1 MTSAQAGNSRLAMNN
16 ELAQREPLEV
26 QAKRAEL
33 MAGAGEVLPRT
44 YRNNPAALL
53 VAFEYADALGIP
65 RVNALTSIHL
75 VDGKPTASADLIG
88 ALVRRA
94 GHKLRVTGDETYAEA
109 VIIRADDPDFIPAP
123 IRWDEQRA
131 RKAGLWGKK
140 GPWQN
145 YPGAMMRSRAITE
158 AARMWASDALY
169 GVIYT
174 PEEMGARVSVE
185 GEVIDS
191 PATSAPPRP
200 EARRTPEPAAPEPDW
215 DELTDWVAASVDV
228 DELREAW
235 KSAAKW
241 KTDRAAEV
249 CRLITERVKT
259 VQAAPEPAS
268 SDQLPDDVFDAMVPD
283 DDVQGD
289 LLDVETVAE

>member
-1 MTSAQAGNSRLAMNN
+1 MNN

-53 VAFEYADALGIP
+53 VAFEYADALNIP

-94 GHKLRVTGDETYAEA
+94 CHKLRVTCDETYAEA

-158 AARMWASDALY
+158 AARMWAAWRLYVTELRADPSWLAADQTATGEPPSRERNAPTGVLLARLRIPVLQNALLS
-169 GVIYT
+169 GSRWQVASGETVVVDDSERPFLVQADFIKEHLLCSACATHEGAPIGSTSSPTSPTVIAA
-174 PEEMGARVSVE
+174 GDVAVLAS
-185 GEVIDS
+185 G
-191 PATSAPPRP
+191 
-200 EARRTPEPAAPEPDW
+200 TPEP
-215 DELTDWVAASVDV
+215 TGV
-228 DELREAW
+228 
-235 KSAAKW
+235 
-241 KTDRAAEV
+241 
-249 CRLITERVKT
+249 T
-259 VQAAPEPAS
+259 VGKYGYLFAQE
-268 SDQLPDDVFDAMVPD
+268 
-283 DDVQGD
+283 
-289 LLDVETVAE
+289 